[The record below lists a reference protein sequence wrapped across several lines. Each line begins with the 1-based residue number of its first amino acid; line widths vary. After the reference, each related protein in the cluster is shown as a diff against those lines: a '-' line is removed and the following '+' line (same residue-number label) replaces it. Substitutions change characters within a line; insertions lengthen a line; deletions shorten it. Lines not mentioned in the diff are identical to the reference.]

1 MRPINYNNGIRQLRT
16 IGRQHPTGGCCD
28 RLGSPRATLNLQHQA
43 RHEATLI
50 PDSNVV
56 FRIRCNIPLPPTLIM
71 KPTPLPPLR
80 VNPQLCHGA
89 ESVLQP
95 GETLSQ
101 FIEQAVRYQVELRK
115 AQADFLARGLAAEE
129 RAQAS
134 GRYRSADEVIDGLR
148 QTLEYARK
156 HRSTSP

>member
-1 MRPINYNNGIRQLRT
+1 
-16 IGRQHPTGGCCD
+16 
-28 RLGSPRATLNLQHQA
+28 
-43 RHEATLI
+43 
-50 PDSNVV
+50 
-56 FRIRCNIPLPPTLIM
+56 M
-71 KPTPLPPLR
+71 KPTPFLPLR
-80 VNPQLCHGA
+80 IAPQLRKAA

-95 GETLSQ
+95 GETLSL
-101 FIEQAVRYQVELRK
+101 FIEQAMRYQVELCK

-148 QTLEYARK
+148 QALEYARK

>member
-1 MRPINYNNGIRQLRT
+1 
-16 IGRQHPTGGCCD
+16 
-28 RLGSPRATLNLQHQA
+28 
-43 RHEATLI
+43 
-50 PDSNVV
+50 
-56 FRIRCNIPLPPTLIM
+56 M
-71 KPTPLPPLR
+71 KPTPFLPLR
-80 VNPQLCHGA
+80 IDPQLRKAA
-89 ESVLQP
+89 ECVLQP

-101 FIEQAVRYQVELRK
+101 FIEQAMRYQVELRK

-148 QTLEYARK
+148 KTLEYARK

>member
-1 MRPINYNNGIRQLRT
+1 
-16 IGRQHPTGGCCD
+16 
-28 RLGSPRATLNLQHQA
+28 
-43 RHEATLI
+43 
-50 PDSNVV
+50 
-56 FRIRCNIPLPPTLIM
+56 M
-71 KPTPLPPLR
+71 KPTPFFPLR
-80 VNPQLCHGA
+80 IAPQLRKAA

-95 GETLSQ
+95 GETLSL
-101 FIEQAVRYQVELRK
+101 FIEQAMRYQVELCK

-148 QTLEYARK
+148 QALEYARK